1 MIRNRTSGRT
11 QGATLT
17 RRAPLR
23 RTTRRALAG
32 AVSAVLVAGL
42 VPFVAAPAQAAGVTI
57 TGTVK
62 NQAGQ
67 PVAATVEVSP
77 AGGGQVLS
85 TTTNAAGAFT
95 LSAVPAGSSYLGAT
109 ETGEE
114 HLYTPEHWNGTASV
128 PGYVPF
134 TVPTTNVTGVS
145 FVLDPATGILGIA
158 TDTAGKPLPNI
169 GWSVL
174 EYRPAEGDW
183 YPPQMGP
190 LLTDADGRMWW
201 STQVGKK
208 YRLCFSDDWYDDPS
222 WRPATRYADRCW
234 DQATSQ
240 DTATTITVTEQ
251 TRRQVL
257 TVALPVAGKS
267 LLPGTPF
274 VTGSAKVGS
283 TLTVDPGQWNPSG
296 VALSYR
302 WYLYRAGARIDLSAT
317 GRTYTPTA
325 DLRTGDTISVEVTGT
340 RSGYK
345 TATRYAYGG
354 EIGKPTPTL
363 SSPVKITGTP
373 TPGNTLTAS
382 WGTLT
387 PSVQY
392 PMLTWYVDGQEDGRG
407 TSSGN
412 TTFAVTAAHA
422 DKRIEVRL
430 EAYPEGYN
438 PVRSVAAVTAGSPLT
453 AVTPTISGTLAVGK
467 TLTATPGTW
476 GPAPVTLAYQWYRSG
491 AAISGATAATY
502 KLAEADRAKTL
513 TVKVTGSK
521 AGYVTASRTSAATT
535 AVQGVLTAP
544 TPTISG
550 TTAVGSKLT
559 LSTGTWGPAPVALNY
574 RWYRSGVAISG
585 ATATTYT
592 LTASDRGKTI
602 TVHVAGRKTGYVS
615 TSRSSAATAAIRGV
629 LTTKT
634 PTVSGTRKVGS
645 TLKAVPGT
653 WGPAPVTLAYQWYR
667 GSTAISGAKSSSYKL
682 VAADTG
688 ATIKVRVTGSK
699 SGYVSAAKYSAATA
713 KIA

>member
-11 QGATLT
+11 QGATLA
-17 RRAPLR
+17 RRETLR

-67 PVAATVEVSP
+67 AIAANVEISFD
-77 AGGGQVLS
+77 GGWLT
-85 TTTNAAGAFT
+85 TTTNASGAFT
-95 LSAVPAGSSYLGAT
+95 LTGVSPGTAYLNASESGND
-109 ETGEE
+109 
-114 HLYTPEHWNGTASV
+114 HLYTGENWNGTASA
-128 PGYVPF
+128 PGYISF
-134 TVPTTNVTGVS
+134 TVPATSVTGVN
-145 FVLDPATGILGIA
+145 FVLDPATGILGTA
-158 TDTAGKPLPNI
+158 TDEAGKPLANI
-169 GWSVL
+169 GWTVL
-174 EYRPAEGDW
+174 EYRPTEGDW

-190 LLTDADGRMWW
+190 LLTDEDGRMWW
-201 STQVGKK
+201 RTEVGKTYK
-208 YRLCFSDDWYDDPS
+208 LCFEDDWYGDPS
-222 WRPATRYADRCW
+222 WRPTVRYADRCW
-234 DQATSQ
+234 NQA
-240 DTATTITVTEQ
+240 ATQAAATPITVTEA
-251 TRRQVL
+251 TRRQTF

-274 VTGSAKVGS
+274 VTGAAKVGS
-283 TLTVDPGQWNPSG
+283 ALTADPGQWTPSG

-302 WYLYRAGARIDLSAT
+302 WVAYRGATRIELPST
-317 GRTYTPTA
+317 SRTFVPTA
-325 DLRTGDTISVEVTGT
+325 ENVAAGDSITVEVTGT
-340 RSGYK
+340 LAGYK
-345 TATRYAYGG
+345 TATRSAWAG
-354 EIGKPTPTL
+354 EVGKPTPTL

-373 TPGNTLTAS
+373 TAGNTLTAS

-387 PSVQY
+387 PAVTY

-422 DKRIEVRL
+422 NKRIEVRL

-453 AVTPTISGTLAVGK
+453 AVTPTVSGTLAVGK
-467 TLTATPGTW
+467 TLTATPGAW
-476 GPAPVTLAYQWYRSG
+476 GPAPVTLGYQWYRSG
-491 AAISGATAATY
+491 TAISGATAAAY
-502 KLAEADRAKTL
+502 KLVEADRAKTL

-544 TPTISG
+544 MPTISG
-550 TTAVGSKLT
+550 TTAVGRTLT
-559 LSTGTWGPAPVALNY
+559 LSTGTWGPAPVALSY

-634 PTVSGTRKVGS
+634 PTVTGTLKVGS
-645 TLKAVPGT
+645 TLKAAPGT

-667 GSTAISGAKSSSYKL
+667 GSTAISGAKSSTYKL
-682 VAADTG
+682 VAADKGT
-688 ATIKVRVTGSK
+688 TIKVRVTGSK

>member
-11 QGATLT
+11 QGATLA

-32 AVSAVLVAGL
+32 AVSAALVVAL
-42 VPFVAAPAQAAGVTI
+42 VPFVAAPAQAASVTI

-67 PVAATVEVSP
+67 PVAARVEVAP
-77 AGGGQVLS
+77 AAGGQVLS

-95 LSAVPAGSSYLGAT
+95 LSGVPSGSSYLNARESGDD
-109 ETGEE
+109 

-134 TVPTTNVTGVS
+134 TVPTTDVTGVG

-158 TDTAGKPLPNI
+158 TDEAGTPLPNI
-169 GWSVL
+169 GWTVL
-174 EYRPAEGDW
+174 EYRPTEGDW

-190 LLTDADGRMWW
+190 LLTDEDGRMWW

-208 YRLCFSDDWYDDPS
+208 YRLCFFDDWYDDPT
-222 WRPATRYADRCW
+222 WRPATRFADRCW

-240 DTATTITVTEQ
+240 ATATTITVTEEA
-251 TRRQVL
+251 RRQVL
-257 TVALPVAGKS
+257 TVALPAGGKS

-274 VTGSAKVGS
+274 VTGAAKVGS
-283 TLTVDPGQWNPSG
+283 TLTADPGQWSPSG
-296 VALSYR
+296 VALTYR
-302 WYLYRAGARIDLSAT
+302 WYAYRDGTRIDLAAS

-325 DLRTGDTISVEVTGT
+325 DLVPGDSISVEVTGT

-345 TATRYAYGG
+345 TATRYGYGG
-354 EIGKPTPTL
+354 EIGKATPAL

-387 PSVQY
+387 PSVDY
-392 PMLTWYVDGQEDGRG
+392 PMLTWYVDGQADGRG

-412 TTFAVTAAHA
+412 TTFAVTSA
-422 DKRIEVRL
+422 DLGKRVEVRL
-430 EAYPEGYN
+430 EAYSEGYN
-438 PVRSVAAVTAGSPLT
+438 PLRSAAAVTIGTPLT
-453 AVTPTISGTLAVGK
+453 AATPTISGTLAVGK
-467 TLTATPGTW
+467 TLTATPGAW

-491 AAISGATAATY
+491 ATITGATASTY
-502 KLAEADRAKTL
+502 TLTAADRTKTM

-521 AGYVTASRTSAATT
+521 AGHLTTARTSAAMT
-535 AVQGVLTAP
+535 AVLGILTAP

-615 TSRSSAATAAIRGV
+615 ANRSSAPTAAVRGV
-629 LTTKT
+629 LTATT
-634 PTVSGTRKVGS
+634 PTVTGTRKVGS

-653 WGPAPVTLAYQWYR
+653 WGPAPVALAYQWYR

-682 VAADTG
+682 VAADKG

-699 SGYVSAAKYSAATA
+699 TGYVSAAKYSGATA

>member
-1 MIRNRTSGRT
+1 MFRNRTSGRT

-32 AVSAVLVAGL
+32 AVSAALVVGL
-42 VPFVAAPAQAAGVTI
+42 VPLVAAPAQAAGVTI

-77 AGGGQVLS
+77 AGGGRVLS
-85 TTTNAAGAFT
+85 ATTNAAGAFT
-95 LSAVPAGSSYLGAT
+95 LSGVPAGSSYLDAS

-128 PGYVPF
+128 PSYVPF
-134 TVPTTNVTGVS
+134 TVPTTDVTGVS

-158 TDTAGKPLPNI
+158 TDEAGKPLQNI

-174 EYRPAEGDW
+174 EYRPEQGDW

-190 LLTDADGRMWW
+190 LLTDEAGRMWW
-201 STQVGKK
+201 TTQVGKK

-257 TVALPVAGKS
+257 TVELPAGGKS
-267 LLPGTPF
+267 MLPGTPF
-274 VTGSAKVGS
+274 VTGAAKVGG
-283 TLTVDPGQWNPSG
+283 TLSVDPGQWTPSD
-296 VALSYR
+296 VALTYR
-302 WYLYRAGARIDLSAT
+302 WYAYRDGTRIDLPAT
-317 GRTYTPTA
+317 GRTYTPTT
-325 DLRTGDTISVEVTGT
+325 DLEAGDSVSVEVTGT

-345 TATRYAYGG
+345 SATRYGYGG
-354 EIGKPTPTL
+354 EIGQATPTL
-363 SSPVKITGTP
+363 SAPVKITGTP

-387 PSVQY
+387 PSVEY
-392 PMLTWYVDGQEDGRG
+392 PMLTWYVDGQADGRG

-412 TTFAVTAAHA
+412 TTFTVTTA
-422 DKRIEVRL
+422 DLGKRVEARL
-430 EAYPEGYN
+430 EAYSTGYN
-438 PVRSVAAVTAGSPLT
+438 PLRSAASVTIGAPLT
-453 AVTPTISGTLAVGK
+453 AATPTITGTLAVGK
-467 TLTATPGTW
+467 TLTATAGAW

-491 AAISGATAATY
+491 AAIAGATSSTYPLAA
-502 KLAEADRAKTL
+502 ADRATTI

-521 AGYVTASRTSAATT
+521 PGYVTAARTSAATT
-535 AVQGVLTAP
+535 AVLGVLTAP

-615 TSRSSAATAAIRGV
+615 ANRSSAATAAIRGV
-629 LTTKT
+629 LTPKT

-667 GSTAISGAKSSSYKL
+667 GSTAITGAKSASYKL
-682 VAADTG
+682 VAADKGT
-688 ATIKVRVTGSK
+688 TIKVRVTGSK
-699 SGYVSAAKYSAATA
+699 SGYVSAARYSAATA